1 MSNYFRITGYVK
13 EKNLS
18 FIMDCNGMFEKLW
31 EFSALMIQH
40 KIQVLE
46 VANNTKF
53 LDGNID
59 KVEYDASHIALR
71 ATAKGLPEYTVYITG
86 GITYKAIKVAD
97 KIYVPDKNFIL

>member
-13 EKNLS
+13 EKDLC

-46 VANNTKF
+46 VANDTKF
-53 LDGNID
+53 LDGNIG

-71 ATAKGLPEYTVYITG
+71 ATAKGLPKYTTYTLD

-97 KIYVPDKNFIL
+97 KIYVPDRNFVL

>member
-13 EKNLS
+13 EKDLC

-46 VANNTKF
+46 VANDTKF
-53 LDGNID
+53 LDGNIS
-59 KVEYDASHIALR
+59 KVEYDANHIALR
-71 ATAKGLPEYTVYITG
+71 ATAKGLPENTTCTQD

-97 KIYVPDKNFIL
+97 KTYVPDKNFTL